1 MTDQS
6 KPIQPR
12 VIVIDDERGPRES
25 LRILL
30 SREYRVECADSV
42 DRGVEAIRR
51 ELPDI
56 IIMDIRM
63 PGKSGIDGLRE
74 IRKLDELVSVVMLTG
89 YATIE
94 TAQQA
99 LRLGANDYVNKPF
112 DTTEMMGV
120 VKRYVQRTRIERKR
134 LQMLL
139 NLRDMNT
146 RLAESLSERERLA
159 SMGQSSAEFAHDLR
173 NPLMIVGGY
182 VNLLSRQLGNVREMM
197 GGEYTQ
203 VAEYLNVIE
212 KNVQR
217 CNDLSHM
224 WQKLGK
230 SDLGKFS
237 PLTMGDLI
245 DDLVMGVEPL
255 ACTTN
260 VDMEYVIE
268 ARDAVIEG
276 SRPQLLRAVHNVVAN
291 AIQAVEPGAGKV
303 RIGIRQTEGE
313 VELTVR
319 DNGCGM
325 TQEVLDRMFEPYFT
339 TKEESKGTGLGMVI
353 TKKIVEEHHGRVEV
367 QSRPGEG
374 TQVTLRFP
382 LSEELPVTVAS
393 SWKSAT
399 AGVAALTMLQLIQT
413 RGM

>member
-1 MTDQS
+1 MTEQPN
-6 KPIQPR
+6 PILAR
-12 VIVIDDERGPRES
+12 VLVIDDERGPRES

-30 SREYRVECADSV
+30 SREYRVECVDSV
-42 DRGVEAIRR
+42 DHGLEAIKR
-51 ELPDI
+51 ESPDI

-74 IRKLDELVSVVMLTG
+74 IRKLDEQVSVVMLTG

-99 LRLGANDYVNKPF
+99 LRLGANDYINKPF

-120 VKRYVQRTRIERKR
+120 VKRYVQRTRIDRKR
-134 LQMLL
+134 SKMLM

-146 RLAESLSERERLA
+146 RLSTSLAEREHLA

-182 VNLLSRQLGNVREMM
+182 VDLLSRQLENAREMM
-197 GGEYTQ
+197 GGEYSQ
-203 VAEYLNVIE
+203 VVEYLNVIE

-217 CNDLSHM
+217 CSDLSHM

-230 SDLGKFS
+230 SDMGKRVPMS
-237 PLTMGDLI
+237 MGDLM

-255 ACTTN
+255 ACTEN
-260 VDMEYVIE
+260 VDVEYGIEARAAVIE
-268 ARDAVIEG
+268 AN
-276 SRPQLLRAVHNVVAN
+276 RPQLLRAVHNVVAN
-291 AIQAVEPGAGKV
+291 AIQAVAPGTGKV
-303 RIGIRQTEGE
+303 RIEVRQTDGH
-313 VELTVR
+313 VEITVR

-325 TQEVLDRMFEPYFT
+325 TPEVQERIFEPYFT
-339 TKEESKGTGLGMVI
+339 TKEEGKGTGLGMVI
-353 TKKIVEEHHGRVEV
+353 TKKIVEEHHGAVDV

-374 TQVTLRFP
+374 TLVKLRFP
-382 LSEELPVTVAS
+382 LSEDAPASVAAT
-393 SWKSAT
+393 WKAAT
-399 AGVAALTMLQLIQT
+399 AGVAAMTMLQLMQA
-413 RGM
+413 RGI